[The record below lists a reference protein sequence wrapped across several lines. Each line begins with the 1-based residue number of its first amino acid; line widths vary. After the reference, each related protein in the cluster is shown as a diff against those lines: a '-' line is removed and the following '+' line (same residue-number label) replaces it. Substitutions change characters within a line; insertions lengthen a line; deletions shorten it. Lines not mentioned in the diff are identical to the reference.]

1 MIVSTMKQRRGTRAK
16 AIADLVQA
24 GQIVI
29 ATDTQEMY
37 FGNGAEGTTSAPV
50 PVKVST
56 ANLIGQIDE
65 SQLPASVRQ
74 ILGGWTMKGS
84 WDGATGNIV
93 SLNGAVDGFAV
104 ASPLPAAAPE
114 NNGYLFLVSNTGNST
129 VDGYSDWNEGDFIVS
144 DGSKWRPIENATN
157 ADIDGGVIS

>member
-1 MIVSTMKQRRGTRAK
+1 MQIVKHRRGAK
-16 AIADLVQA
+16 VKVEAAQA
-24 GQIVI
+24 KPGEVLLT
-29 ATDTQEMY
+29 TDTGELY
-37 FGNGAEGTTSAPV
+37 VGNGAEGTTSAPV
-50 PVKVST
+50 AAKLAT
-56 ANLIGQIDE
+56 ANLIGQISE

-84 WDGATGNIV
+84 WNGATGNIV

-114 NNGYLFLVSNTGNST
+114 NNGYLFLVSHTGNST